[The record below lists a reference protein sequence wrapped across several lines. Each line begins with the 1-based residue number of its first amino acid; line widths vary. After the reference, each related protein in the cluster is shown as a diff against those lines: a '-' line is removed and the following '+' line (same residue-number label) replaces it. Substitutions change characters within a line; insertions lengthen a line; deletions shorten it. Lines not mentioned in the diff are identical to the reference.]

1 MPLPTKDPCMENRT
15 NASLLIGFV
24 LMTLVAAV
32 FGYLYYHERAITSQQ
47 DKDLETRVTDLALSE
62 MKLDSI
68 AKQLDLRIAQV
79 RKLGGSVAELER
91 IKAQLEADRE
101 ALRKGNNFLTARIN
115 EYEIFLTKKD
125 SEIARLSGE
134 NKTLS
139 SRNETLTVVNTSLLE
154 EKELLTDS
162 LSDVLMKATDL
173 EAKVNMAS
181 AMRARGVKVYAISS
195 KGRER
200 EGENI
205 KAKRVDNIRVE
216 FSLEKNPLTRQDTKR
231 IYMKILDPQGAT
243 LADASLGSGVFQY
256 AGSTQT
262 YTLSKDVLYTNSD
275 QAVSILYNRTQEF
288 QKGTYTVEL
297 YAEGQKI
304 GVGTF
309 SIK

>member
-1 MPLPTKDPCMENRT
+1 VPLPTKDLCMENRT
-15 NASLLIGFV
+15 NASLLIGFI

-47 DKDLETRVTDLALSE
+47 DKDLEVRVTDLALSE

-79 RKLGGSVAELER
+79 RKLGGNLTELKR
-91 IKAQLEADRE
+91 IKAQLEADRS

-115 EYEIFLTKKD
+115 EYETFLTKKD

-162 LSDVLMKATDL
+162 LTEVLTKATDL
-173 EAKVNMAS
+173 AAKVNIAS
-181 AMRARGVKVYAISS
+181 ALRARAVKVYAISS
-195 KGRER
+195 NGRER
-200 EGENI
+200 EGDGI

-216 FSLEKNPLTRQDTKR
+216 FSLEKNPLSRQEIKR

-256 AGSTQT
+256 AGSEQT
-262 YTLSKDVLYTNSD
+262 YTLSKDVPYTNSD
-275 QAVSILYNRTQEF
+275 QAVTILYNRTREF
-288 QKGTYTVEL
+288 QKGTYMVEL

-304 GVGTF
+304 GAGTF
-309 SIK
+309 SVK